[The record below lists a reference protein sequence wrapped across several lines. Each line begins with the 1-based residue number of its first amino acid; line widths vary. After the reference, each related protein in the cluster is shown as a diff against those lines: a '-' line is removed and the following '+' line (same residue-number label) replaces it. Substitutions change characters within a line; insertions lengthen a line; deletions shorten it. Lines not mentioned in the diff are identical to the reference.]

1 MKQKTLLAI
10 FGLVLCSGK
19 LSAQIPNPYFETW
32 DARSSQFPANWKM
45 SGGYSRIIGPSAP
58 FAVRL
63 SNKFLTGEISSAE
76 QVDFDTS
83 GTQVPAFGIS
93 GTPDTLTL
101 TYRSNLGPDTAIM
114 YVFFKKSGD
123 SIPCVFQEVLV
134 TGNTTGWETR
144 KFGLE
149 YVHPDAGV
157 VADTGYMLIYSSDPV
172 FGPYG
177 SGYIDI
183 GGIAFSSNASAL
195 SNMPNHQFSNWD
207 QYTFDFPVGW
217 TTNLAMGWEQGVAM
231 NHSAR
236 STDARTG
243 ASAVRLKAFVLGR
256 DTIPGFAS
264 TVQSTDIDDLTN
276 PDADYPAFGL
286 GSINRPQ
293 SFHGYVKTDLYGN
306 DKFFVFVNLFH
317 ADTIVGSAVVKVG
330 SNSGSFVQFSEDIS
344 WTPGFSGNA
353 EEACIT
359 MVVADSTIDFVND
372 LRSTAIVDDIWFE
385 NFNVGLK
392 KPAAHIL
399 SVYPNPARDFVHI
412 NGRFS
417 AGSRIRLLSADGREV
432 KNLLTDGTEQRVTI
446 STAGLPGGLY
456 LIQTEGSQQTF
467 KILLQP

>member
-1 MKQKTLLAI
+1 MKQKSLLVI
-10 FGLVLCSGK
+10 LGLAMCAGEAV
-19 LSAQIPNPYFETW
+19 AQIPNPYFETW
-32 DARSSQFPANWKM
+32 DARTSRFPSSWKM
-45 SGGYSRIIGPSAP
+45 AGNYSRITGTAAP

-63 SNKFLTGEISSAE
+63 TNNMLTGEISSAE
-76 QVDFDTS
+76 QVEFDTS
-83 GTQVPAFGIS
+83 GIQIPAFGIS

-101 TYRSNLGPDTAIM
+101 TYNSALGADTAII
-114 YVFFKKSGD
+114 YVYFKKSGD

-134 TGNTTGWETR
+134 TGNTSGWVTR

-149 YVHPDAGV
+149 YLHPDDGV
-157 VADTGYMLIYSSDPV
+157 VADTGYILIYSSDPV
-172 FGPYG
+172 FGPYANG
-177 SGYIDI
+177 HIDI
-183 GGIAFSSNASAL
+183 GGMAFSSSGSAL
-195 SNMPNHQFSNWD
+195 SNIPNHQFSKWD

-243 ASAVRLKAFVLGR
+243 ASAVRLKAFVIGR

-264 TVQSTDIDDLTN
+264 TVQSTDIDDLTD
-276 PDADYPAFGL
+276 PDADFPAFGL
-286 GSINRPQ
+286 GSVNRPQ

-306 DKFFVFVNLFH
+306 DKFLVFVNLFH
-317 ADTIVGSAVVKVG
+317 ADTIVGSAVVKLG
-330 SNSGSFVQFSEDIS
+330 SNHGSFVRFSEDIS
-344 WTPGFSGNA
+344 WTPGFTGNA

-359 MVVADSTIDFVND
+359 MVVADSTVDFVND

-392 KPAAHIL
+392 KPSAHIL

-432 KNLLTDGTEQRVTI
+432 KSLLTDGTEQRVTM

-456 LIQTEGSQQTF
+456 LIQAEDSQQTF